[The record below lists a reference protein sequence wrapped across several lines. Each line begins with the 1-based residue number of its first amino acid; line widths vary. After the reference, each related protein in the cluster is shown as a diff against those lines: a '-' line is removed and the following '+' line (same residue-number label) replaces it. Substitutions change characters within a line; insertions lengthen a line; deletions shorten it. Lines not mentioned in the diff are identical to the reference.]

1 MQCTILCIR
10 WYIVQQFKRNTMQH
24 KKDSELE
31 CEVLKRTHSDTCK

>member
-1 MQCTILCIR
+1 MT

-31 CEVLKRTHSDTCK
+31 ILFFSVS